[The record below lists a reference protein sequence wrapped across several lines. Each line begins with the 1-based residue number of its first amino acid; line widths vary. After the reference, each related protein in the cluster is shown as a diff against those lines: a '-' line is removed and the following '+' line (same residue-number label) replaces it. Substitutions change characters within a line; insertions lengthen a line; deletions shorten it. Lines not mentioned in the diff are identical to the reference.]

1 MKIFFVFL
9 GTEKRIEKKISLTF
23 FHSKIYVALLIFT
36 FPGETFSRPQQ
47 IRLRRLRKL
56 GVSSANEKSDE
67 SGNQKTSRPDE
78 VSNNN
83 YSTSSD
89 KTALSP
95 STADKDDNKNVILA
109 GELIRLF
116 CCRKWLFNRNLFE
129 EITPSVPAPV
139 PKIQIG
145 DKIENDMNISNQQ
158 NIISNMETD
167 ECETKTKMP
176 MDDRMDVE
184 DNENENKQDDSVLK
198 CISRVLD
205 VVRNFNFFV

>member
-1 MKIFFVFL
+1 MKFFFVFPRNRS
-9 GTEKRIEKKISLTF
+9 ERKKRIEKKISLTF

-36 FPGETFSRPQQ
+36 FPGETFSHPQQ

-116 CCRKWLFNRNLFE
+116 CCIKRYFNATFLQRLLHQFLLQFRKFKSATRWR
-129 EITPSVPAPV
+129 T
-139 PKIQIG
+139 
-145 DKIENDMNISNQQ
+145 
-158 NIISNMETD
+158 T
-167 ECETKTKMP
+167 
-176 MDDRMDVE
+176 
-184 DNENENKQDDSVLK
+184 
-198 CISRVLD
+198 
-205 VVRNFNFFV
+205 